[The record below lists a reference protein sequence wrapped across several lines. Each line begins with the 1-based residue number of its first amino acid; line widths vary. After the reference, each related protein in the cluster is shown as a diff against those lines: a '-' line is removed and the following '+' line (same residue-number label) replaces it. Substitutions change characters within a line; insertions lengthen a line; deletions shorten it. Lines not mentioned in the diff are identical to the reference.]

1 MLKIQNLSLSLG
13 VKQSHNPQ
21 LDISNLIRNNTSD
34 GIIRN
39 ESNSND
45 NSYQPIKGIQ
55 LSSNRTHVNSNRN
68 SIKKHIKLNSPPR
81 TIILHKNNIMYNNI
95 IYNATKTIQIWFK
108 S

>member
-1 MLKIQNLSLSLG
+1 MKLGNKSQVVTSSLGVKNSKPSLSLG

-21 LDISNLIRNNTSD
+21 LDISNLLRNNTSD

-55 LSSNRTHVNSNRN
+55 LSSNRSHVNSNRN
-68 SIKKHIKLNSPPR
+68 SIEKAHKIKHSSE
-81 TIILHKNNIMYNNI
+81 NNHF
-95 IYNATKTIQIWFK
+95 T
-108 S
+108 

>member
-1 MLKIQNLSLSLG
+1 MKLGNKSQVVTSPLGVKNSKPSLSLG

-39 ESNSND
+39 ESNCND

-55 LSSNRTHVNSNRN
+55 LSSNRSHVNSNRN
-68 SIKKHIKLNSPPR
+68 SIEKAHKIKHSSE
-81 TIILHKNNIMYNNI
+81 NNHF
-95 IYNATKTIQIWFK
+95 T
-108 S
+108 

>member
-1 MLKIQNLSLSLG
+1 MKLGNKSQVVTSSLGVKNSKPSLSLG

-55 LSSNRTHVNSNRN
+55 LSSNRSHVNSNRN
-68 SIKKHIKLNSPPR
+68 SIEKAHKIKHSSE
-81 TIILHKNNIMYNNI
+81 NNHF
-95 IYNATKTIQIWFK
+95 T
-108 S
+108 

>member
-1 MLKIQNLSLSLG
+1 MKLGNKSQVVTSSLGVKNSKPSLSLG

-21 LDISNLIRNNTSD
+21 LDISNLMRNNTSD

-55 LSSNRTHVNSNRN
+55 LSSNRSHVNSNRN
-68 SIKKHIKLNSPPR
+68 SIEKAHKIKHSSE
-81 TIILHKNNIMYNNI
+81 NNHF
-95 IYNATKTIQIWFK
+95 T
-108 S
+108 

>member
-1 MLKIQNLSLSLG
+1 MKLGNKSQVVTSSLGVKNSKPSLSLG

-21 LDISNLIRNNTSD
+21 LDVSNLLRNNTSD

-55 LSSNRTHVNSNRN
+55 LSNNRSHVNSNRN
-68 SIKKHIKLNSPPR
+68 SIEKAHKIKHSSE
-81 TIILHKNNIMYNNI
+81 NNHF
-95 IYNATKTIQIWFK
+95 T
-108 S
+108 

>member
-1 MLKIQNLSLSLG
+1 MKLGNKSQVVTSSLGVKNSKPSLSLG

-21 LDISNLIRNNTSD
+21 LDISNLMRNNTPD

-55 LSSNRTHVNSNRN
+55 LSSNRSHVNSNRN
-68 SIKKHIKLNSPPR
+68 SIEKAHKIKHSSE
-81 TIILHKNNIMYNNI
+81 NNHF
-95 IYNATKTIQIWFK
+95 T
-108 S
+108 

>member
-1 MLKIQNLSLSLG
+1 MKLGNKSQVVTSSLGVKNSKPSLSLG
-13 VKQSHNPQ
+13 FKQSHNPQ

-55 LSSNRTHVNSNRN
+55 LSSNRSHVNSNRN
-68 SIKKHIKLNSPPR
+68 SIEKAHKIKHSSE
-81 TIILHKNNIMYNNI
+81 NNHF
-95 IYNATKTIQIWFK
+95 T
-108 S
+108 